1 MHNFLVKKIVKFI
14 FCYNFEV
21 LIITNKEKKLTHF
34 YIMRKL
40 LSLTLLALA
49 GSTAFAGGYR
59 VSIQGQKQLAMGHTG
74 VAVVN
79 SAEVAFFNPA
89 GMAYLDKKFNLS
101 VGANGLFA
109 NTKFQN
115 SQYGWEADTK
125 NFGTPFSVYATYKLN
140 DWLTAGLAV
149 YTPYGSAVD
158 WDQDWEGA
166 HLVNNI
172 DLQAIFV
179 QPTFSVRMGEHF
191 SIGGGPIFATGSV
204 NFNRN
209 LSINPLLSDAEGNP
223 TDVTLDAKGITAW
236 GYTAGFMFNP
246 TDKLRIGMNYRSEI
260 IMEARDGDAIYN
272 DTPTFNPLANTTF
285 NADLPLPAEL
295 TVGLS
300 YQVTDKWL
308 LAFDYN
314 RTMWSAYEALDVT
327 FGNGTESLNPR
338 NYQNVSTYRVGTQY
352 KANDKFTFRAGWYF
366 DESPVQDGYFAPET
380 PRNDSMGYTG
390 GLTYQVNSK
399 LGVDFSF
406 LYLHFDEI
414 DNSYNHST
422 DPISG
427 QPNPD
432 FGGTYKSVV
441 FSPGIGITYG
451 F

>member
-1 MHNFLVKKIVKFI
+1 
-14 FCYNFEV
+14 
-21 LIITNKEKKLTHF
+21 
-34 YIMRKL
+34 MRKL

-101 VGANGLFA
+101 VGANALFA
-109 NTKFQN
+109 NVKFQN
-115 SQYGWEADTK
+115 STYNWTAESK
-125 NFGTPFSVYATYKLN
+125 NVGTPFSVYATYKLN

-179 QPTFSVRMGEHF
+179 QPSVSIRVGDHFSV
-191 SIGGGPIFATGSV
+191 GGGPIFATGSV

-209 LSINPLLSDAEGNP
+209 LSTNPLFSENGSG

-246 TDKLRIGMNYRSEI
+246 SDKLRIGMNYRSEI
-260 IMEARDGDAIYN
+260 IMEARGGDATYS
-272 DTPTFNPLANTTF
+272 DVPDFAESLLSNTTF
-285 NADLPLPAEL
+285 DADLPLPAEL

-300 YQVTDKWL
+300 YQVTDKWM

-314 RTMWSAYEALDVT
+314 RTMWSVYEALDVK
-327 FGNGTESLNPR
+327 FGNGSESLNPR
-338 NYQNVSTYRVGTQY
+338 NYKNSSTYRVGTQY
-352 KANDKFTFRAGWYF
+352 VANDKFTFRAGWYF

-380 PRNDSMGYTG
+380 PRNDSNAFTG
-390 GLTYQVNSK
+390 GLTYQLNDK
-399 LGVDFSF
+399 FGIDLSF
-406 LYLHFDEI
+406 LYIHFDEI
-414 DNSYNHST
+414 DNSYNYST
-422 DPISG
+422 DPITQ
-427 QPNPD
+427 QPNPN

>member
-89 GMAYLDKKFNLS
+89 GMAYLDKKFNVS
-101 VGANGLFA
+101 VGANALFA
-109 NTKFQN
+109 NVKFQN
-115 SQYGWEADTK
+115 STYNWTAESK
-125 NFGTPFSVYATYKLN
+125 NVGTPFSVYATYKLN

-172 DLQAIFV
+172 DLQAIFI
-179 QPTFSVRMGEHF
+179 QPSISVRIGEHF
-191 SIGGGPIFATGSV
+191 SVGGGPIYATGSV

-209 LSINPLLSDAEGNP
+209 LSMNPLLSDSEGNP
-223 TDVTLDAKGITAW
+223 TDVTIDAKGINAW

-260 IMEARDGDAIYN
+260 IMEARGGDATYN
-272 DTPTFNPLANTTF
+272 DTPSFNPLANTTF
-285 NADLPLPAEL
+285 DADLPLPAEL

-300 YQVTDKWL
+300 YEVTDKL
-308 LAFDYN
+308 LFAFDYN
-314 RTMWSAYEALDVT
+314 RTMWSVYKALDVK

-338 NYQNVSTYRVGTQY
+338 NYQNSSTYRVGTQY

-390 GLTYQVNSK
+390 GLTYQLNSK
-399 LGVDFSF
+399 LGIDFSF
-406 LYLHFDEI
+406 LYLHFDEV
-414 DNSYNHST
+414 DNSYDYST
-422 DPISG
+422 DPITG

>member
-1 MHNFLVKKIVKFI
+1 
-14 FCYNFEV
+14 
-21 LIITNKEKKLTHF
+21 
-34 YIMRKL
+34 MRKL

-101 VGANGLFA
+101 VGGNALFA
-109 NTKFQN
+109 KTKFQN
-115 SQYGWEADTK
+115 SQYNWEASTE
-125 NFGTPFSVYATYKLN
+125 NMGTPFSVYATYKIN
-140 DWLTAGLAV
+140 DWFTAGLAV
-149 YTPYGSAVD
+149 YTPYGSSVE

-179 QPTFSVRMGEHF
+179 QPSISIRVGEHF
-191 SIGGGPIFATGSV
+191 SIGGGPIYATGSV

-209 LSINPLLSDAEGNP
+209 LSMNPLLSDSEGNP

-246 TDKLRIGMNYRSEI
+246 TDKLRLGMNYRSEI
-260 IMEARDGDAIYN
+260 IMEARDGDANYD
-272 DTPTFNPLANTTF
+272 DTPSFNPLANTKF
-285 NADLPLPAEL
+285 DADLPLPAEL

-300 YQVTDKWL
+300 YEVTNKWL
-308 LAFDYN
+308 VAFDYN
-314 RTMWSAYEALDVT
+314 RTMWSVYKALDVK
-327 FGNGTESLNPR
+327 FANGTESLNPR
-338 NYQNVSTYRVGTQY
+338 NYQNSSTYRFGTQY
-352 KANDKFTFRAGWYF
+352 KANDKFTFRAGMYF

-414 DNSYNHST
+414 DNSYNYST

>member
-1 MHNFLVKKIVKFI
+1 MRLRFYKQRK
-14 FCYNFEV
+14 
-21 LIITNKEKKLTHF
+21 TNTF

-89 GMAYLDKKFNLS
+89 GMAYLDKKFNVS
-101 VGANGLFA
+101 VGANALFA
-109 NTKFQN
+109 NVKFQN
-115 SQYGWEADTK
+115 STYNWTAESK
-125 NFGTPFSVYATYKLN
+125 NVGTPFSVYATYKLN

-179 QPTFSVRMGEHF
+179 QPSVSIRMGEHF
-191 SIGGGPIFATGSV
+191 SLGGGVIYASGSV

-209 LSINPLLSDAEGNP
+209 LSMNPLLSDDGQP
-223 TDVTLDAKGITAW
+223 SDVTIDAKGITAW

>member
-1 MHNFLVKKIVKFI
+1 
-14 FCYNFEV
+14 
-21 LIITNKEKKLTHF
+21 
-34 YIMRKL
+34 MRKL

-101 VGANGLFA
+101 VGGNALFA
-109 NTKFQN
+109 KTKFQN
-115 SQYGWEADTK
+115 SQYNWEASTE
-125 NFGTPFSVYATYKLN
+125 NMGTPFSVYATYKIN
-140 DWLTAGLAV
+140 DWFTAGLAV
-149 YTPYGSAVD
+149 YTPYGSSVE

-179 QPTFSVRMGEHF
+179 QPSISIRVGEHF
-191 SIGGGPIFATGSV
+191 SIGGGPIYATGSV

-209 LSINPLLSDAEGNP
+209 LSMNLLLSDSEGNP

-246 TDKLRIGMNYRSEI
+246 TDKLRLGMNYRSEI
-260 IMEARDGDAIYN
+260 IMEARDGDATYN
-272 DTPTFNPLANTTF
+272 DTPSFNPLANTKF
-285 NADLPLPAEL
+285 DADLPLPAEL

-300 YQVTDKWL
+300 YEVTNKWL
-308 LAFDYN
+308 VAFDYN
-314 RTMWSAYEALDVT
+314 RTMWSVYKALDVK
-327 FGNGTESLNPR
+327 FANGTESLNPR
-338 NYQNVSTYRVGTQY
+338 NYQNSSTYRFGTQY
-352 KANDKFTFRAGWYF
+352 KANDKFTFRAGMYF

-414 DNSYNHST
+414 DNSYNYST

>member
-1 MHNFLVKKIVKFI
+1 
-14 FCYNFEV
+14 
-21 LIITNKEKKLTHF
+21 
-34 YIMRKL
+34 MRKL

-89 GMAYLDKKFNLS
+89 GMAYLDKKFNVS
-101 VGANGLFA
+101 VGANALFA
-109 NTKFQN
+109 NVKFQN
-115 SQYGWEADTK
+115 STYNWTAESK
-125 NFGTPFSVYATYKLN
+125 NVGTPFSVYATYKLN

-179 QPTFSVRMGEHF
+179 QPSVSIRMGEHF
-191 SIGGGPIFATGSV
+191 SLGGGVIYASGSV
-204 NFNRN
+204 NLNRN
-209 LSINPLLSDAEGNP
+209 LSMNPLLSDDGQP
-223 TDVTLDAKGITAW
+223 SDVTIDAKGITAW

-260 IMEARDGDAIYN
+260 IMEARGGDATYN
-272 DTPTFNPLANTTF
+272 DTPSFNPLANTTF
-285 NADLPLPAEL
+285 DADLPLPAEL

-300 YQVTDKWL
+300 YEVTDKL
-308 LAFDYN
+308 LFAFDYN
-314 RTMWSAYEALDVT
+314 RTMWSVYKALDVK

>member
-1 MHNFLVKKIVKFI
+1 
-14 FCYNFEV
+14 
-21 LIITNKEKKLTHF
+21 
-34 YIMRKL
+34 MRKL

-101 VGANGLFA
+101 VGGNALFA
-109 NTKFQN
+109 KTKFQN
-115 SQYGWEADTK
+115 SQYNWEASTD
-125 NFGTPFSVYATYKLN
+125 NLGTPFSLYATYKLN
-140 DWLTAGLAV
+140 DWFTAGLAV
-149 YTPYGSAVD
+149 YTPYGSSVE

-179 QPTFSVRMGEHF
+179 QPSISIRVGEHF
-191 SIGGGPIFATGSV
+191 SVGGGPIFATGSV

-209 LSINPLLSDAEGNP
+209 LSLNPLLSNNGEP
-223 TDVTLDAKGITAW
+223 SDVTIDAKGITAW

-260 IMEARDGDAIYN
+260 TMEARDGDA
-272 DTPTFNPLANTTF
+272 DFSDVPGFASADPRF
-285 NADLPLPAEL
+285 QDQKFDADLPLPAEL

-300 YQVTDKWL
+300 YEVTNKWL
-308 LAFDYN
+308 VAFDYN
-314 RTMWSAYEALDVT
+314 RTMWGVY
-327 FGNGTESLNPR
+327 ESLTVNFENNPTPSVNPR
-338 NYQNVSTYRVGTQY
+338 NYKNSSTYRVGTQY
-352 KANDKFTFRAGWYF
+352 QANDKFTFRAGWYF

-380 PRNDSMGYTG
+380 PRNESMGYTG
-390 GLTYQVNSK
+390 GLTYQLNSK
-399 LGVDFSF
+399 LGIDFSF
-406 LYLHFDEI
+406 LYLHFDEV
-414 DNSYNHST
+414 DNSYNYST

-427 QPNPD
+427 QPNPN

>member
-1 MHNFLVKKIVKFI
+1 
-14 FCYNFEV
+14 
-21 LIITNKEKKLTHF
+21 
-34 YIMRKL
+34 MRKL

-101 VGANGLFA
+101 VGANALFA
-109 NTKFQN
+109 KTKFQN
-115 SQYGWEADTK
+115 SQYNWEASTE
-125 NFGTPFSVYATYKLN
+125 NMGTPFSLYATYKLN
-140 DWLTAGLAV
+140 DWFTAGLAV
-149 YTPYGSAVD
+149 YTPYGSAVE
-158 WDQDWEGA
+158 WDQDWQGA

-172 DLQAIFV
+172 DLQAIFI
-179 QPTFSVRMGEHF
+179 QPSISVRIGEHF
-191 SIGGGPIFATGSV
+191 SVGGGPIFATGSV

-209 LSINPLLSDAEGNP
+209 LSTNPLLSVDGERA
-223 TDVTLDAKGITAW
+223 DVTLDGKGITAW

-246 TDKLRIGMNYRSEI
+246 TDKLRLGMNYRSEI
-260 IMEARDGDAIYN
+260 IMEARDGDAN
-272 DTPTFNPLANTTF
+272 FSDVPDFAQVDPRFQDQKF

-300 YQVTDKWL
+300 YQVTDNWMV
-308 LAFDYN
+308 AFDYN
-314 RTMWSAYEALDVT
+314 RAMWSVYEALVVD
-327 FGNGTESLNPR
+327 FSNGAQSVNPR
-338 NYQNVSTYRVGTQY
+338 NYQDASTYRFGTQY
-352 KANDKFTFRAGWYF
+352 KANDKFTFRAGVYF

-390 GLTYQVNSK
+390 GLTYQLNSK
-399 LGVDFSF
+399 LGIDFSF
-406 LYLHFDEI
+406 LYLHFDEV
-414 DNSYNHST
+414 DNSYDHYQENGNT
-422 DPISG
+422 LP
-427 QPNPD
+427 